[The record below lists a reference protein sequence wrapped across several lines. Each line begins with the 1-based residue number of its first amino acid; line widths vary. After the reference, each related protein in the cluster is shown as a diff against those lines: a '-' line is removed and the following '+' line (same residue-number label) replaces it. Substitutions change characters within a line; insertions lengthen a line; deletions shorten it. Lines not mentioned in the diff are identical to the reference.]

1 MTTFNL
7 PDLGEGLP
15 EAEIV
20 SWHVKEGDR
29 VKVDQ
34 PMVSVETAK
43 AVVEV
48 PSPYTGTIKVLHA
61 KAGDIVGTGQPLVDF
76 EVEGGNGAKAAKP
89 AAPQPKVNPKK
100 ADDSGTVVGS
110 MPTSDEELIESAVA
124 GGTRGAKVERVRAAP
139 AVRALAK
146 KLGVTLEN
154 IRPSG
159 RGGLITVDDVM
170 NSAPTRG
177 AAPAGARRAPA
188 ASAKSGSDL
197 FLRQEKNKS
206 DPDLRTPA
214 PATPRTPATGEDDP
228 LRGLR
233 RGMAH
238 TMALSRDSV
247 AGCTLFDD
255 ADLHAWIRKSD
266 YTVRLLR
273 ALAAAAQAE
282 PALNAHFD
290 GESVTRQVFDWVDIA
305 IAVDTPDGLIVPV
318 LRDVGSKSADDLRV
332 ELKALKEAAAA
343 RTTAPEDL
351 RDFTLMLS
359 NFGTLAGRYGTPIVV
374 PPAVAILGAGVLQHD
389 VVAVMGG
396 IEAHLRMPLS
406 LSFDHRCVTGG
417 EAARFLAA
425 VIKDLELA
433 D

>member
-29 VKVDQ
+29 VQVDQ

-61 KAGDIVGTGQPLVDF
+61 KAGDVVGTGQPLVDF
-76 EVEGGNGAKAAKP
+76 EVEGNGANVAAKAP
-89 AAPQPKVNPKK
+89 APPPKVNPKK

-124 GGTRGAKVERVRAAP
+124 GGTRGARVERVRAAP

-146 KLGVTLEN
+146 KLGVTLETV
-154 IRPSG
+154 RPTG

-170 NSAPTRG
+170 SAQKSPDAYSPTRPSPQT
-177 AAPAGARRAPA
+177 ARAPA
-188 ASAKSGSDL
+188 S
-197 FLRQEKNKS
+197 R
-206 DPDLRTPA
+206 PTPVA
-214 PATPRTPATGEDDP
+214 PVTPATGEADR

-238 TMALSRDSV
+238 TMALSRDAV
-247 AGCTLFDD
+247 ASCTLFDD
-255 ADLHAWIRKSD
+255 ADLHAWVRKSD
-266 YTVRLLR
+266 YTVRMLR
-273 ALAAAAQAE
+273 ALAAAARAE

-290 GESVTRQVFDWVDIA
+290 GESATRKVFDRVDVAIA
-305 IAVDTPDGLIVPV
+305 IDTPEGLIVPV
-318 LRDVGSKSADDLRV
+318 LRNVGGKSADDLRA
-332 ELKALKEAAAA
+332 ELKTLKEASAA
-343 RTTAPEDL
+343 RTVAPEDL
-351 RDFTLMLS
+351 RDFTIMLS
-359 NFGTLAGRYGTPIVV
+359 NFGTIAGRYATPLVV
-374 PPAVAILGAGVLQHD
+374 PPAVAILGSGVLRHD

-406 LSFDHRCVTGG
+406 LTFDHRCVTGG

-425 VIKDLELA
+425 VIKDLEMA
-433 D
+433 H